1 MNMKKLIAAALLAC
15 LPLFS
20 LQAMNVAEFLQ
31 KADALEKK
39 GMRALFTSDYRLLKN
54 EVESAA
60 KALRAERLAAER
72 AGRRGAYCPPP
83 RSGFKSNEILAYFRA
98 IPVAQRPRT
107 DVRAALLGLLVR
119 KYPCRG

>member
-1 MNMKKLIAAALLAC
+1 MNMKKLIAALLLAF
-15 LPLFS
+15 LPLFA

-39 GMRALFTSDYRLLKN
+39 GMTALFSSDYRLLKH
-54 EVESAA
+54 EVENAA

-72 AGRRGAYCPPP
+72 TGRRGAYCPPA
-83 RSGFKSNEILAYFRA
+83 RSGFKSSEILAYFRA

-107 DVRAALLGLLVR
+107 EVKAALLGLLIR

>member
-1 MNMKKLIAAALLAC
+1 LALAAAPVAG
-15 LPLFS
+15 

-39 GMRALFTSDYRLLKN
+39 GMTALFSSDYRLLKN
-54 EVESAA
+54 EVENAA

-83 RSGFKSNEILAYFRA
+83 KSGFKSEEILAHFRA

-107 DVRAALLGLLVR
+107 DVKAGLLGLLVR